1 MRIIGKNN
9 LQSGQPGTIQLI
21 VDNAE
26 ELWDL
31 YNILEVG
38 DSIRLATSRKVQ
50 HDTGSKTTSFKK
62 TITIT
67 LKIED
72 IEFSPNSIN
81 IKGKNISENEYIKI
95 GQYQTDE
102 IVVNT
107 TFTLSKNYWDDIH
120 LETLKKITDIRVM
133 SEIVAILM
141 EAGIANLFYI
151 TSNQTVSK
159 GKITQSVPKKK
170 AYSKHDAKENKFF
183 NKILNQFIKQINFE
197 NTKVLIIAGPGT
209 IKEDFKK
216 YLDKT
221 IESNPKDQTE
231 LKTLLNKK
239 IIYTE
244 SSSGFKHSLLEILS
258 KPNIKALIKDT
269 KCVDDVSVLEK
280 FNEIKGLQPDK
291 LFFGYKSFDIAYK
304 NFAIDTLIVTDGY
317 IRKLSALVRKDL
329 SEKIKDLKL
338 NKIKVCQFSSM
349 HFTGES
355 IDEFGGICGIL
366 KYVVEEISEL
376 GNEENTE
383 EKEEKDTEKGNKN
396 ENSIKIN
403 NDNKKNTKKETK
415 ENKKEDKKEGKK
427 EDKKEEKGN
436 NKKKNVKE
444 NNKNISK
451 QSMPNKRK
459 KNAYDEEEDYE
470 DYDEEEDYYYDDEYD
485 DEDYYYKRK

>member
-1 MRIIGKNN
+1 MNYDVILKVKRMPHEGETMTCESASVSAGGKGANQAVQAAKLGVKTYIIGAVGNDNMGSFLLDEAVNYGLDVSHVKRSAISTGMGCVHA
-9 LQSGQPGTIQLI
+9 LEDGRVFATINRGANQDI
-21 VDNAE
+21 TVKDIDNAE

-170 AYSKHDAKENKFF
+170 AYSKHDVKENEFF
-183 NKILNQFIKQINFE
+183 NKILNQFIKR
-197 NTKVLIIAGPGT
+197 LSP
-209 IKEDFKK
+209 
-216 YLDKT
+216 
-221 IESNPKDQTE
+221 E
-231 LKTLLNKK
+231 LA
-239 IIYTE
+239 
-244 SSSGFKHSLLEILS
+244 EI
-258 KPNIKALIKDT
+258 
-269 KCVDDVSVLEK
+269 V
-280 FNEIKGLQPDK
+280 
-291 LFFGYKSFDIAYK
+291 FGYSS
-304 NFAIDTLIVTDGY
+304 NQ
-317 IRKLSALVRKDL
+317 
-329 SEKIKDLKL
+329 
-338 NKIKVCQFSSM
+338 NKILLTHHLVFV
-349 HFTGES
+349 
-355 IDEFGGICGIL
+355 
-366 KYVVEEISEL
+366 KY
-376 GNEENTE
+376 
-383 EKEEKDTEKGNKN
+383 
-396 ENSIKIN
+396 
-403 NDNKKNTKKETK
+403 
-415 ENKKEDKKEGKK
+415 
-427 EDKKEEKGN
+427 
-436 NKKKNVKE
+436 
-444 NNKNISK
+444 
-451 QSMPNKRK
+451 M
-459 KNAYDEEEDYE
+459 
-470 DYDEEEDYYYDDEYD
+470 
-485 DEDYYYKRK
+485 